1 MAVGLTAAGGR
12 AGGRPR
18 FMAGVLALETQKESG
33 LRANKVFFG
42 WWIVGAAIAIQFLH
56 GGLLFS
62 AFGAYFV
69 RLQEE
74 FGWTRATLSW
84 SFSLLRVE
92 SGLLG
97 PVQGWL
103 IDKFG
108 SRSVL
113 AVGLVIYAG
122 GFMLLSRVDSLL
134 GFYLV
139 FLVIAIGSSL
149 GGFLTLFV
157 TVANWFRR
165 HRSTALGLSQTG
177 ASIGGMAVPLVAW
190 SLVTHGWRDTA
201 FFSGIV
207 ILVVGMPLVP
217 LFRSRPELY
226 GMLPDGGAR
235 PTARTGTSSAATE
248 QGRDFTV
255 RESLRT
261 PAFWFISL
269 GHGSALFVVG
279 ALMVHLIPHLVQKL
293 EVSLESAAA
302 VVAAITATQII
313 GQVSGGF
320 LGDRMDKRLISAV
333 CMLGHGVALLGI
345 AFAGSL
351 WLVYVFAV
359 IHGLSWG
366 TRGPLMGAIR
376 ADYFGVKAIGTI
388 MGLSSLIVTIG
399 NVFGPVF
406 AGWMA
411 DRQGDYQLGFVILAA
426 MTGVGTVFFLASKR
440 PSRPESPWS
449 RGRRVVMQRR
459 ARERG

>member
-1 MAVGLTAAGGR
+1 MRRRTG
-12 AGGRPR
+12 
-18 FMAGVLALETQKESG
+18 
-33 LRANKVFFG
+33 KVFFG
-42 WWIVGAAIAIQFLH
+42 WWIVAGAVAIQFLH
-56 GGLLFS
+56 GGLLFQ

-69 RLQEE
+69 RLQQE
-74 FGWTRATLSW
+74 FGWSSASLSW

-108 SRSVL
+108 PRSVL
-113 AVGLVIYAG
+113 VVGLVIFAI
-122 GFMLLSRVDSLL
+122 GFAMISRVDSLFS
-134 GFYLV
+134 FYMAFV
-139 FLVIAIGSSL
+139 VIAIGSGL

-157 TVANWFRR
+157 TVSNWFRR
-165 HRSTALGLSQTG
+165 RRATALALSQTG
-177 ASIGGMAVPLVAW
+177 ASIGGIFVPVVA
-190 SLVTHGWRDTA
+190 LALIHIGWRETA
-201 FFSGIV
+201 LISALI
-207 ILVVGMPLVP
+207 ILVVGLPIAPLM
-217 LFRSRPELY
+217 RRRPELY
-226 GMLPDGGAR
+226 GMVPDGRRYEPAPEETR
-235 PTARTGTSSAATE
+235 PAVVVEPEREFTAREA
-248 QGRDFTV
+248 
-255 RESLRT
+255 LRT
-261 PAFWFISL
+261 PAFWFISF

-279 ALMVHLIPHLVQKL
+279 ALMVHVIPHLVQKL
-293 EVSLESAAA
+293 EVPLESASA
-302 VVAAITATQII
+302 VITVITAAQIV
-313 GQVSGGF
+313 GLVGGGV
-320 LGDRMDKRLISAV
+320 LGDRMDKRFIAAA
-333 CMLGHGVALLGI
+333 CMLGHTVALMGI
-345 AFAGSL
+345 AFAGAM
-351 WLVYVFAV
+351 WVVYIFAV

-366 TRGPLMGAIR
+366 ARGPLMGAIR

>member
-1 MAVGLTAAGGR
+1 M
-12 AGGRPR
+12 
-18 FMAGVLALETQKESG
+18 
-33 LRANKVFFG
+33 
-42 WWIVGAAIAIQFLH
+42 
-56 GGLLFS
+56 
-62 AFGAYFV
+62 

-345 AFAGSL
+345 AFAGL
-351 WLVYVFAV
+351 
-359 IHGLSWG
+359 
-366 TRGPLMGAIR
+366 PLGWC
-376 ADYFGVKAIGTI
+376 T
-388 MGLSSLIVTIG
+388 SS
-399 NVFGPVF
+399 P
-406 AGWMA
+406 
-411 DRQGDYQLGFVILAA
+411 
-426 MTGVGTVFFLASKR
+426 
-440 PSRPESPWS
+440 
-449 RGRRVVMQRR
+449 
-459 ARERG
+459 

>member
-1 MAVGLTAAGGR
+1 
-12 AGGRPR
+12 
-18 FMAGVLALETQKESG
+18 MAGVLALETQKKSG
-33 LRANKVFFG
+33 LSANRVFFG

-217 LFRSRPELY
+217 LFRSRPESY

-235 PTARTGTSSAATE
+235 QTARTETAPAALDE
-248 QGRDFTV
+248 GRDFTV
-255 RESLRT
+255 REALRT

-333 CMLGHGVALLGI
+333 CMLGHGVALMGI
-345 AFAGSL
+345 AYAGSL
-351 WLVYVFAV
+351 GLVYVFAV
-359 IHGLSWG
+359 IHGLAWG
-366 TRGPLMGAIR
+366 TRGPLMGAMR
-376 ADYFGVKAIGTI
+376 ADYFGVRALGTI
-388 MGLSSLIVTIG
+388 MGLSSLIVTVG

-406 AGWMA
+406 AGFMA
-411 DRQGDYQLGFVILAA
+411 DVRGDYELGFVILAA
-426 MTGVGTVFFLASKR
+426 MTGVGTVFFLAAKR
-440 PSRPESPWS
+440 PSPPVSDWARRRRLAMERRTREQSS
-449 RGRRVVMQRR
+449 SGGSQGRTP
-459 ARERG
+459 